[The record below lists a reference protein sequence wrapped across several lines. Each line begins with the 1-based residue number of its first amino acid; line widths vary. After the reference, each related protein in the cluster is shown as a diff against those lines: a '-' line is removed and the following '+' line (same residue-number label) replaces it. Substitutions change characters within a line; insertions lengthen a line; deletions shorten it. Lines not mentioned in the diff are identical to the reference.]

1 MSYGEELITS
11 NQVDNKKLN
20 SKENFSSKYS
30 LSSKSLENSSIKE
43 EEEIEDNDNID
54 EKINYKERQLSIL
67 LDVFLT
73 SYSKKH
79 YKDLIKDIEE
89 KEDLLYQNSKRSFEI
104 KIIKIKGLMK
114 LLLDEYNSYLVTK
127 NKSFHDLDAMVHKIK
142 YEFNKISLLLVNND
156 SYENEII
163 TQIYCKFLYLLSKIS
178 LKREDYLK
186 SLGFIL
192 LGINMLK
199 VYIIK
204 KKVASDIKTYKIYC
218 KLLLELINL
227 LIGDKNYEQALLY
240 SRLLFKIIEISL
252 KFIYYNNKENK
263 QKIPIFTIKKFI
275 TYGGIGYLYA
285 GCCFEQLDDSIQ
297 AFEAY
302 KEAKFFFTKG
312 FRLGISFQ
320 NLNSVTISNSCVF
333 LADDV
338 FEKFKLKFENDKLEK
353 LNKQKRM
360 EMLKKKEEYEL
371 QQKEKMMKLKYIANG
386 MIGEPF
392 KYDELENK
400 LNKKLFPSSVVN
412 DLDKIDDELM
422 SFVFNYFNNNR
433 KNNISSYKD
442 KMSSNTKKIMSRYEI
457 YNILMSKDFR
467 DFIMKTKR
475 LQFYNPKFGSKSI
488 SIIQRHLNN
497 KIQIESNAK
506 KRNSKLRKSLKTM
519 NNFLESSN
527 TDRVTYTND
536 NLKTITTSPNS
547 RKEDDTSI
555 KKFLSKI
562 NQKIK
567 FRNNSLKYLISH
579 NTANTE
585 RKSQKKKNTLKLKT
599 AKSMVNTRIKYK
611 FKRNYNELECN
622 FERKNLDKNLMTKNY
637 LSKYAYYDKLST
649 KELKFQ
655 KQILYFKDINTLYNK
670 TRTIEEKNGIIGKD
684 DIANISLIINENSK
698 VKPIVDTNLI
708 EINLLKDSFASKK
721 NKMSVKMKSAMSKVI
736 SRYINERKYH
746 ISQQKI
752 INSDEIKEKNEKK
765 LLHLNYSIKNINSN
779 IMKIK
784 FLAGKNK

>member
-30 LSSKSLENSSIKE
+30 LSSKSLENSSIK

-142 YEFNKISLLLVNND
+142 YEFNKISLLLINND

-297 AFEAY
+297 TFEAY

-392 KYDELENK
+392 KY
-400 LNKKLFPSSVVN
+400 
-412 DLDKIDDELM
+412 
-422 SFVFNYFNNNR
+422 Y
-433 KNNISSYKD
+433 
-442 KMSSNTKKIMSRYEI
+442 
-457 YNILMSKDFR
+457 
-467 DFIMKTKR
+467 
-475 LQFYNPKFGSKSI
+475 
-488 SIIQRHLNN
+488 
-497 KIQIESNAK
+497 
-506 KRNSKLRKSLKTM
+506 
-519 NNFLESSN
+519 
-527 TDRVTYTND
+527 
-536 NLKTITTSPNS
+536 
-547 RKEDDTSI
+547 
-555 KKFLSKI
+555 
-562 NQKIK
+562 
-567 FRNNSLKYLISH
+567 
-579 NTANTE
+579 
-585 RKSQKKKNTLKLKT
+585 
-599 AKSMVNTRIKYK
+599 
-611 FKRNYNELECN
+611 
-622 FERKNLDKNLMTKNY
+622 
-637 LSKYAYYDKLST
+637 
-649 KELKFQ
+649 
-655 KQILYFKDINTLYNK
+655 
-670 TRTIEEKNGIIGKD
+670 
-684 DIANISLIINENSK
+684 
-698 VKPIVDTNLI
+698 
-708 EINLLKDSFASKK
+708 
-721 NKMSVKMKSAMSKVI
+721 
-736 SRYINERKYH
+736 
-746 ISQQKI
+746 
-752 INSDEIKEKNEKK
+752 
-765 LLHLNYSIKNINSN
+765 
-779 IMKIK
+779 
-784 FLAGKNK
+784 